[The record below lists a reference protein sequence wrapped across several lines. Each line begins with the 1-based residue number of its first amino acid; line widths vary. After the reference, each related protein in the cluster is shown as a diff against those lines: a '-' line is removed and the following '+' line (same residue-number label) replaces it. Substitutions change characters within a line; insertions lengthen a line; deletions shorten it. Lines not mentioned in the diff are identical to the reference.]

1 MDGLEGGSNVE
12 LPRSSSTRAIRDRQ
26 APLGN
31 TDIYRGQQANRPNT
45 DLLYQE
51 IFEAVEFFCN
61 NGQRSHESTKEACL
75 EIYLSAKQEQVR
87 AASISS
93 RNYANGEEWLDFLL
107 QSERSR
113 REKTILT
120 LFGYIGVWKLIDKQ
134 ASILQEADHSITE
147 KAARSK
153 IMDKTFDQYQERIG
167 AVSQSAKAMHRTRL
181 TAKISKGRK
190 LGQILDRM
198 GWGFLFHPN
207 IWYELPALS
216 IGRA

>member
-1 MDGLEGGSNVE
+1 MDGLEGGSNVD
-12 LPRSSSTRAIRDRQ
+12 LPRSGSTRAVRDRQ

-31 TDIYRGQQANRPNT
+31 TDLYRGQQAHRPNT

-61 NGQRSHESTKEACL
+61 NSQRSHESTKETCL
-75 EIYLSAKQEQVR
+75 GIYLSARQEQVR
-87 AASISS
+87 DTSISS
-93 RNYANGEEWLDFLL
+93 RNYANREEWLDFLL

-120 LFGYIGVWKLIDKQ
+120 LLGYIGVWKLIDKQ
-134 ASILQEADHSITE
+134 ASILQEADHTITE

-153 IMDKTFDQYQERIG
+153 IMDKTFDQYQEQMG
-167 AVSQSAKAMHRTRL
+167 AVSQSAKSMHRTRL

-198 GWGFLFHPN
+198 GWGFLFYPN
-207 IWYELPALS
+207 IWYELPAFC

>member
-1 MDGLEGGSNVE
+1 
-12 LPRSSSTRAIRDRQ
+12 
-26 APLGN
+26 
-31 TDIYRGQQANRPNT
+31 
-45 DLLYQE
+45 
-51 IFEAVEFFCN
+51 
-61 NGQRSHESTKEACL
+61 
-75 EIYLSAKQEQVR
+75 
-87 AASISS
+87 
-93 RNYANGEEWLDFLL
+93 
-107 QSERSR
+107 
-113 REKTILT
+113 LT

-134 ASILQEADHSITE
+134 ASILQEADHTITE

-153 IMDKTFDQYQERIG
+153 IMDKTFDQYQERMG

-207 IWYELPALS
+207 IWYELPAFC